1 MARMKGLVCLLADRT
16 DDFTRTVELELSALC
31 ERVLT
36 VDGGDGIPPCE
47 LLVIDLDYARA
58 PLHTEA
64 ARRIGYTRRERTL
77 GFPILI
83 RPFRMAALRALL
95 CEENTEEPL
104 RPSGDY
110 RTVTVGSETIVL
122 SDREALLFRLL
133 YEANGAVVARSRLAE
148 AVFPNADAPED
159 SVNVYIHYL
168 RKKLE
173 RNKKRL
179 IRSHRGGG
187 YSLLTD

>member
-1 MARMKGLVCLLADRT
+1 MKGLVCLLADRAE
-16 DDFTRTVELELSALC
+16 DLTRTVELELSALC

-36 VDGGDGIPPCE
+36 IDDPEAIPPCE

-58 PLHTEA
+58 PQHTEA
-64 ARRIGYTRRERTL
+64 ARRIGYTRRERTV
-77 GFPILI
+77 GFPILV

-95 CEENTEEPL
+95 CEADTEAPL
-104 RPSGDY
+104 RPSGDF
-110 RTVTVGSETIVL
+110 RTVTVGSEAIAL

-133 YEANGAVVARSRLAE
+133 YEAGGGVVSRRQLAE
-148 AVFPNADAPED
+148 AVFPHADAPED

-179 IRSHRGGG
+179 IRAHRGGG